1 MAEFFR
7 VVGKSMLPTLR
18 SHDVLLTF
26 LPQNIKKEDV
36 VVVQTHLGLVVK
48 RIHEFH
54 GETVILRG
62 DNSAIES
69 SICNKPIAVDDIVG
83 KVHWRFRL
91 PLSFAGL

>member
-7 VVGKSMLPTLR
+7 VEGKSMLPTLR

-54 GETVILRG
+54 GETVILRS
-62 DNSAIES
+62 DNNVIES
-69 SICNKPIAVDDIVG
+69 SICDTPIAVEDVVA

-91 PLSFAGL
+91 PLSFARL

>member
-1 MAEFFR
+1 
-7 VVGKSMLPTLR
+7 MLPTLR

-54 GETVILRG
+54 GETVTLRS
-62 DNSAIES
+62 DNNVIES
-69 SICNKPIAVDDIVG
+69 SICNTPIAVEDVVA

-91 PLSFAGL
+91 PLSFARL

>member
-7 VVGKSMLPTLR
+7 VEGKSMLPTLR

-54 GETVILRG
+54 GETVTLRS
-62 DNSAIES
+62 DNNVIES
-69 SICNKPIAVDDIVG
+69 SICNTPIAVEDVVA

-91 PLSFAGL
+91 PLSFARL